1 MNAPALSSIFLLLT
15 SACLV
20 PTLAFLYLI
29 SRFYELKFGQHT
41 HYRIFL
47 AAAAAYALLF
57 IVALLGYYTYELLT
71 AANGLALLVLFA
83 CGLRLYRL
91 MTGVTK

>member
-1 MNAPALSSIFLLLT
+1 MNAQALSSLLLLLT

-41 HYRIFL
+41 HYRVFL

-57 IVALLGYYTYELLT
+57 VVALSGYYTYELLT
-71 AANGLALLVLFA
+71 VANGLALLVLFA
-83 CGLRLYRL
+83 YGLSLYRM

>member
-1 MNAPALSSIFLLLT
+1 VNAPALSSLLLLLT

-47 AAAAAYALLF
+47 AAAATYALLF
-57 IVALLGYYTYELLT
+57 IEAIMGYDTYELLT
-71 AANGLALLVLFA
+71 VANGLALLVLFVY
-83 CGLRLYRL
+83 GLRLYRL